1 MSDFEGYLRGD
12 PQAKRIEV
20 GLLMAGLATFTLLYA
35 TQAILPYFTRDY
47 GISPAEAALS
57 VSMATAGLGVGLIF
71 AVPVSERIGRVRL
84 IRWSLILASLLALV
98 VAFLPSWPL
107 FLGARFIMGF
117 VLAGLPATAAVYLK
131 EEIHRTY
138 VAAATGIY
146 IFGTTLGGLSGRV
159 LSALT
164 IEVANQW
171 GYAGTGV
178 LSESHLALFVTGLLA
193 LGCAV
198 GCWFLLPDSR
208 GFIPHFDSPR
218 ELMRKFGRA
227 FRDPVLLGLYAIGGL
242 GMGTFVG
249 AFNSLAFRLE
259 AAPYLLSVGAMGLI
273 YFVYPVA
280 GVGSIVAGR
289 LGGRY
294 SLRAVMPYGPLVA
307 VIGILL
313 MGLGHLFW
321 IVLGIAI
328 LSVGFF
334 MSHSLASTWVAQR
347 ASASVG
353 VPAQA
358 ASMYMFVYYAGSSIN
373 GNLAPLAWELQGWS
387 GVTSLS
393 LVFMGTAFVISV
405 LLARSRPLVW

>member
-47 GISPAEAALS
+47 GISPAESALS
-57 VSMATAGLGVGLIF
+57 VSMATAGLGLGLIV

-84 IRWSLILASLLALV
+84 IRWSLVLASLLAVV
-98 VAFLPSWPL
+98 VAFLPSWTL
-107 FLGARFIMGF
+107 FLTARFIMGF

-178 LSESHLALFVTGLLA
+178 LSESHLALFVTALLA

-198 GCWFLLPDSR
+198 GCWLLLPESR
-208 GFIPHFDSPR
+208 GFVPHFDSPR
-218 ELMRKFGRA
+218 QLARKFGRA

-273 YFVYPVA
+273 YFVYPIA

-294 SLRAVMPYGPLVA
+294 SLRAVIPYGPLVA

-313 MGLGHLFW
+313 MGLAPLFW
-321 IVLGIAI
+321 VILGIAI

-358 ASMYMFVYYAGSSIN
+358 ASMYMLVYYAGSSIN
-373 GNLAPLAWELQGWS
+373 GNLAPLAWDLRGWD
-387 GVTSLS
+387 GVTWLS
-393 LVFMGTAFVISV
+393 LVFMGIAFVVSV
-405 LLARSRPLVW
+405 LLTRTRPLIR